1 MKHRW
6 IQRTIDEPAVVKQ
19 LQKELNDLPEA
30 LARSLV
36 LRGVM
41 TLEASRRYFRPSL
54 DELNSSFLMQDMPMA
69 AERVAQAI
77 EQGER
82 VLVYGDYDV
91 DGTTATALVTHF
103 LRTAGVDASYFIP
116 DRLEHGY
123 GLCKAGLDYAAEQGA
138 SLVVALDCGI
148 TAHEEAEY
156 AREQGLDLIICD
168 HHTAQDTLPNA
179 LAVLNP
185 KRGDCPY
192 PFKSLCGCGVGF
204 KLIQAVLS
212 RLGRPPEEAHS
223 YLDLLAL
230 STAADIVPMQGENR
244 VLMREG
250 LTALQERPRLGVRM
264 LAKEANLDLS
274 ACNTGNLVFSLG
286 PRINAAGRMGD
297 AGRAVDL
304 LLAEDEGQA
313 ASLASELE
321 TFNEARREADQAT
334 RKEATRLAETYL
346 AAKTRHS
353 VVLHQPGWHPG
364 IIGIVASRIVERFY
378 RPTILLTTVN
388 GIVKGSARSISGL
401 NVYDALA
408 ACEDLLTQ
416 FGGHAQAAGLSL
428 PEENLPAFKER
439 FDEVVKENLSADM
452 LIPAIKVD
460 ASLDLNAISERFWA
474 VLKQFAPHGPA
485 NSKPVFQGS
494 DLAVVGTPRT
504 VGREGKHLKFN
515 VRQRATSDAKPLG
528 VIGFGMGGKLD
539 ILQKSQRSS
548 RPLELLFSVEE
559 NSWNGRTSLQLKARD
574 LRLADG

>member
-6 IQRTIDEPAVVKQ
+6 VQRSIDEPAVVKQ

-36 LRGVM
+36 LRDVT

-54 DELNSSFLMQDMPMA
+54 GELNSSFLMQDMPMA

-91 DGTTATALVTHF
+91 DGTTATALMTHF
-103 LRTAGVDASYFIP
+103 LCAAGVDASYFIP
-116 DRLEHGY
+116 DRIEHGY
-123 GLCKAGLDYAAEQGA
+123 GLCEAGLDYAVDQGA

-148 TAHEEAEY
+148 TAHEQAEY

-168 HHTAQDTLPNA
+168 HHTAQDTIPNA

-204 KLIQAVLS
+204 KLIQAVLT
-212 RLGRPPEEAHS
+212 RLGRPPEDAHA

-250 LTALQERPRLGVRM
+250 LAALQQRPRLGVRM

-321 TFNEARREADQAT
+321 KLNKERREADQAT

-353 VVLHQPGWHPG
+353 VVLHRPGWHPG

-378 RPTILLTTVN
+378 RPTILLASVN
-388 GIVKGSARSISGL
+388 GTVKGSARSISGL
-401 NVYDALA
+401 NVYDALT

-439 FDEVVKENLSADM
+439 FDEAVKESLSADM

-460 ASLDLNAISERFWA
+460 APLDLNAINGRFWA

-494 DLAVVGTPRT
+494 DLAVAGTPRT
-504 VGREGKHLKFN
+504 VGRDGKHLKFN
-515 VRQRATSDAKPLG
+515 VRQRATSDAKPLD
-528 VIGFGMGGKLD
+528 VIGFGMGDKLEV
-539 ILQKSQRSS
+539 LQKSQHSN

-559 NSWNGRTSLQLKARD
+559 NTWNGRTSLQLKARD